1 MPLFLDLIIAGL
13 ALTIPALPAS
23 DGLGERPARYQ
34 EAKRS
39 HTPAQM
45 RRTLAKR
52 LRPEE
57 LRDLQIPFE
66 ADDSIARLAA
76 ELTRSAHGDHQ
87 KLRALRHYFRDEG
100 FLERYDRDGTRTAQ
114 QVMRTG
120 DGNCL
125 SYANLFVAMARSVG
139 LRAHYLDAS
148 ERVDEVEKSGT
159 VLVKYG
165 HVLVGVR
172 IGPDWIAVDFDGRAG
187 NPKRFRVISDL
198 EAIADFYNN
207 LGTEL
212 AWTGGKNGGF
222 GSPDAIR
229 SFSLA
234 ARIEPRFSRAWNNL
248 GVALVRTGR
257 TRDAMRAY
265 RHAIRTQ
272 ANFSAPHANLGQ
284 IYRRQGK
291 LSAAQ
296 NSFEQAVDLW
306 PKNAHYRLFLART
319 QAERGLDQEALEQIE
334 EAIEL
339 DPKLFSARMLEA
351 TLRFERRE
359 YALARLAAEQVLALI
374 PGHRDATR
382 LIDQLAA
389 LDLD

>member
-1 MPLFLDLIIAGL
+1 MPLFLYLSVAGL
-13 ALTIPALPAS
+13 SLTIPALPPT

-34 EAKRS
+34 EANRS

-52 LRPEE
+52 LRPDE
-57 LRDLQIPFE
+57 LRNLQIPFE
-66 ADDSIARLAA
+66 ADASIAKLAT

-87 KLRALRHYFRDEG
+87 KLRALRRYFRDEG

-148 ERVDEVEKSGT
+148 ERVDEIEKSGT

-172 IGPDWIAVDFDGRAG
+172 IGPDWIAIDFDGRAG

-212 AWTGGKNGGF
+212 AWTGRENGGF
-222 GSPDAIR
+222 GSPDALR

-234 ARIEPRFSRAWNNL
+234 ARIEPGFSRAWNNL
-248 GVALVRTGR
+248 GVALGRTGR
-257 TRDAMRAY
+257 TREAIRAY
-265 RHAIRTQ
+265 RQAIRAQ

-296 NSFEQAVDLW
+296 SAFRQAVDLW
-306 PKNAHYRLFLART
+306 PKNAHYRMFLARM
-319 QAERGLDQEALEQIE
+319 QAERGLDEEALEQIQRSM
-334 EAIEL
+334 EL
-339 DPKLFSARMLEA
+339 DPKMFSAHMLEA
-351 TLRFERRE
+351 TLRFARRE
-359 YALARLAAEQVLALI
+359 YALARLAAERVLKLV

-382 LIDQLAA
+382 LIAELAA